1 VNSNQDLTGLR
12 LIAHPLRL
20 RILSLLT
27 GQSMSAA
34 EVARQLDET
43 QANISY
49 HLRRLADGGLL
60 RLVDE
65 QKVRGGIAKR
75 YTHDSASAE
84 RFATSSTGEM
94 RQLLTLLAQEMVRR
108 GDAYRAGS
116 THAFTDAQVLVT
128 VDARDRLEEVARDL
142 GRQVHDAAASASAS
156 AETAPRVPISVTVA
170 LFEMISR

>member
-1 VNSNQDLTGLR
+1 VNRNQDLSGLR

-27 GQSMSAA
+27 GNSLSAA

-84 RFATSSTGEM
+84 EFATSSSGEM

-108 GDAYRAGS
+108 GDSYREGS

-128 VDARDRLEEVARDL
+128 IDARDRLEEVARDL
-142 GRQVHDAAASASAS
+142 GRQIHDAAASE
-156 AETAPRVPISVTVA
+156 ETAPRVPISVTVA
-170 LFEMISR
+170 LFEMIRT